1 MPRTRTPAAAQRRN
15 NGTTA
20 TADDDD
26 RPDEAAPLLPKP
38 DDVPFA
44 GEVSSAR
51 LWSILGATWVGVFLA
66 SLDST
71 IIATLLGPISSSF
84 ASFSTISW
92 VASGYLITNSAFQ
105 PLSGRL
111 TDIFGRRAGL
121 LAANVAFGIGTLMCG
136 LARDE
141 YTLIAG
147 RLIAGAGGGCL
158 NAISTFVASDLIPL
172 RRRGLYQGLGN
183 LVFGTGAGLGGYIG
197 GLFNDSTLGWRW
209 AFLFQIPIIA
219 ISAIAVALLVDIP
232 VRNTAAGALA
242 RVDFFGATTLVSSL
256 VLLLVGLNTG
266 GSILP
271 WTHPLVLTAI
281 PLSILLL
288 LAFVYAESRTD
299 EPIIP
304 VRLLLLRTI
313 WSACLTNWLFVMS
326 VYALLFY
333 GPLYFQ
339 LQGHSATAS
348 GLRLL
353 PNSVGLS
360 VGSLATGYIMRSTGK
375 YYSLGIAINTAFVAA
390 TAAITQFD
398 LFTPDAPQFLSY
410 FFIGYG
416 YGGMLTV
423 TLIALISAVPHDFQA
438 VITSASYAFRATG
451 STIGVT
457 VAGAT
462 FQNVLKRQLEARLG
476 GRGDEAAEVIRR
488 VRDSFDEVWKVPMRW
503 RGDVM
508 AAEMA
513 ALRAVFTVALV
524 IAVVGWCTGA
534 CLGTHTLHTTLSREP
549 EITDDEVDEDAVEVR
564 A

>member
-1 MPRTRTPAAAQRRN
+1 MPRHRGAPPE
-15 NGTTA
+15 G
-20 TADDDD
+20 
-26 RPDEAAPLLPKP
+26 EAAPLIAKP
-38 DDVPFA
+38 DDDDVPFA

-51 LWSILGATWVGVFLA
+51 LWTILGATWVGVFLA

-84 ASFSTISW
+84 SSFSTISW

-121 LAANVAFGIGTLMCG
+121 IAANVAFGTGTLMCG
-136 LARDE
+136 LAKDE
-141 YTLIAG
+141 WVLIAG

-183 LVFGTGAGLGGYIG
+183 LVFGTGAGLGGYVG
-197 GLFNDSTLGWRW
+197 GLFNDSSLGWRW
-209 AFLFQIPIIA
+209 AFLFQIPIIVV
-219 ISAIAVALLVDIP
+219 SGLAVAFLVDIP
-232 VRNTAAGALA
+232 VRNTAEGALR
-242 RVDFFGATTLVSSL
+242 RVDFFGATTLVSAL
-256 VLLLVGLNTG
+256 ILLLVGLNTG
-266 GSILP
+266 GTILP
-271 WTHPLVLTAI
+271 WTHPLVLTTI
-281 PLSILLL
+281 PLSLIILV
-288 LAFVYAESRTD
+288 AFVYAESRTE

-304 VRLLLLRTI
+304 VRLLLLRTA

-339 LQGHSATAS
+339 LQGSSATSA

-360 VGSLATGYIMRSTGK
+360 IGSLSTGYIMRSTGK
-375 YYSLGIAINTAFVAA
+375 YYTLGVVINSVFVAA
-390 TAAITQFD
+390 AAVIASFNLHTTD
-398 LFTPDAPQFLSY
+398 LPQFIAY

-423 TLIALISAVPHDFQA
+423 TLIALISAVPHRFQA
-438 VITSASYAFRATG
+438 VITSASYAFRASG

-457 VAGAT
+457 IAGAA
-462 FQNVLKRQLEARLG
+462 FQNVLKRQLEHRLG
-476 GRGDEAAEVIRR
+476 GLGKEAEDVIRR
-488 VRDSFDEVWKVPMRW
+488 VRDNFDDVRKVPDQW
-503 RGDVM
+503 KEDVM
-508 AAEMA
+508 QSEMA
-513 ALRAVFTVALV
+513 ALRAVFIVALLL
-524 IAVVGWCTGA
+524 AMAGWVTGA
-534 CLGTHTLHTTLSREP
+534 CLGKHKLHTTISRDDD
-549 EITDDEVDEDAVEVR
+549 DDEVDERDER
-564 A
+564 Q

>member
-1 MPRTRTPAAAQRRN
+1 MPRTRTAGGRNAAI
-15 NGTTA
+15 
-20 TADDDD
+20 DDE

-44 GEVSSAR
+44 GEVSAVR
-51 LWSILGATWVGVFLA
+51 LWTVLGATWIGVFLA

-121 LAANVAFGIGTLMCG
+121 IAANVAFGAGTLMCG

-158 NAISTFVASDLIPL
+158 NAISTFVASDMIPL

-197 GLFNDSTLGWRW
+197 GLFNDSSLGWRW

-219 ISAIAVALLVDIP
+219 ISAVAVAILVDIP

-256 VLLLVGLNTG
+256 ILLLVGLNTG

-271 WTHPLVLTAI
+271 WTHPLVLTVI
-281 PLSILLL
+281 PLSIVLLV
-288 LAFVYAESRTD
+288 AFIRAESRTE

-304 VRLLLLRTI
+304 VRLLLLRTA

-360 VGSLATGYIMRSTGK
+360 VGSLLTGYIMRSTGK
-375 YYSLGIAINTAFVAA
+375 YYVLGIAINTAFVAA

-398 LFTPDAPQFLSY
+398 LLTPDAPQFISY
-410 FFIGYG
+410 FFVGYG

-457 VAGAT
+457 IAGAT
-462 FQNVLKRQLEARLG
+462 FQNILKRQLEDRLG
-476 GRGDEAAEVIRR
+476 GRGEDAAEVIRR
-488 VRDSFDEVWKVPMRW
+488 VRESFDEVWKVPLQW
-503 RGDVM
+503 RAEVM

-524 IAVVGWCTGA
+524 IAILGWGAGA

-549 EITDDEVDEDAVEVR
+549 EVAEEDGSDEDGVEVR